1 MGSKA
6 QPPRPPDPAATANA
20 QTASNRDTA
29 VSNSYLNNVDQ
40 HTPYG
45 DVTYNVTG
53 TGPNG
58 IPRWAQTTTES
69 ANQAQLRQ
77 LQEQQGIDLGQ
88 LGISQTGRVADIL
101 GTNYVPRRFDT
112 NAATGGALDIAGALG
127 DYNGDVEGRTR
138 ELLNRGLN
146 ESVTRGQESLD
157 SRLAN
162 QGINNGADAWN
173 NAQRTYQAGVGDAYA
188 QNELAARG
196 QAQSDRQQS
205 LSELLGQRQTNLGE
219 AQQQYGYDNTADLA
233 ARQNPLNEIIA
244 LMSGVQTN
252 PINPGQPN
260 SYNINGT
267 DVAGITQNGYA
278 NQMARYQQQSANRN
292 SLLNGLAQLGGS
304 AITYFSDVRLKRD
317 ITYHHTDA
325 NGLRWW
331 TYHYVW
337 DADDAPLHLGVMA
350 HEAPSE
356 AVSSDPDGYLMVD
369 YARLM

>member
-1 MGSKA
+1 MSKPSA
-6 QPPRPPDPAATANA
+6 PRPPDPTATANA

-29 VSNSYLNNVDQ
+29 VSNSYLNNVNQ
-40 HTPYG
+40 VTPYG
-45 DVTYNVTG
+45 TVNYDVTG

-58 IPRWAQTTTES
+58 LPRWTQTTQES
-69 ANQAQLRQ
+69 GNQAQLRQ

-88 LGISQTGRVADIL
+88 LGISQTNRVADIL

-112 NAATGGALDIAGALG
+112 NSATGGALDINGALG
-127 DYNGDVEGRTR
+127 DYNGDVEARTR
-138 ELLNRGLN
+138 ELAQRGLGDMFD
-146 ESVTRGQESLD
+146 RGQESLD

-162 QGINNGADAWN
+162 QGINAGSDAYGAE
-173 NAQRTYQAGVGDAYA
+173 QQAFQKGKGDAYA
-188 QNELAARG
+188 SAELAARG

-267 DVAGITQNGYA
+267 DVAGITQQGFA
-278 NQMARYQQQSANRN
+278 NQMSRYQQESANQN
-292 SLLNGLAQLGGS
+292 SLLNGLAGLGGA
-304 AITYFSDVRLKRD
+304 AITRYSDARLKRD
-317 ITYHHTDA
+317 ISYHHTDA

-331 TYHYVW
+331 TYRYVW
-337 DADDAPLHLGVMA
+337 DADDAPLQLGVMA
-350 HEAPSE
+350 QEAPSE
-356 AVSSDPDGYLMVD
+356 AVSSDPDGFLMVD